1 MNAQGL
7 SGGSGRRILVVDDDQ
22 AVCVVIAEALKRQ
35 GYLVK
40 TVGTIAERR
49 TQLIEFQ
56 PELLVCDVILPDGDG
71 LEDIAAIIAEQ
82 PSLRVIILSAQNT
95 LDTAVRA
102 TAQGAFEYLPKPF
115 DLNDL
120 GQAVD
125 AALRHSTG
133 QALADQ
139 AGEANTTAD
148 LPLIGRSAAMQE
160 VYRTIARVISNDLSI
175 LVLGE
180 SGTGKELVAE
190 AIHNL
195 GQRRERPFVAINMA
209 AIPRELIEAELFGY
223 EKGAFTGAATRTAG
237 KFEQAQGGT
246 LFLDEIGDMPMEA
259 QTRLLRVLQSGE
271 VTTVGGTRP
280 IRVDV
285 RIIAATNQDLA
296 HLLTEGR
303 FREDLYY
310 RLNVV
315 PIHLPALR
323 DRSDDVPLLAR
334 HFLEQAAQEGLPRK
348 ALSDEAAALLRLYS
362 WPGNVRELRNLMQRL
377 TVLARETL
385 IGPELLRQVLSVDNL
400 AEPRA
405 TAVEDSLREAVRR
418 WTREHL
424 TIGASKSQTNM
435 HDLLLECVE
444 PVLLAETLS
453 AVDGNQIKAA
463 AMLGINRNTLR
474 KKLTVY
480 DIDPVQRPSRGW
492 APG

>member
-1 MNAQGL
+1 MTAM
-7 SGGSGRRILVVDDDQ
+7 SGRRILVVDDDQ

-35 GYLVK
+35 GYMVK
-40 TVGTIAERR
+40 TVGSIAERR
-49 TQLIEFQ
+49 AQIVDFQ
-56 PELLVCDVILPDGDG
+56 PELLISDVMLPDGDG
-71 LEDIAAIIAEQ
+71 LEDIAAIIAEH
-82 PSLRVIILSAQNT
+82 PALRVIILSAQNT

-125 AALRHSTG
+125 AALRHSLG
-133 QALADQ
+133 HALSDQ
-139 AGEANTTAD
+139 AGDRPTDD

-195 GQRRERPFVAINMA
+195 GTRRERPFVAINMG

-285 RIIAATNQDLA
+285 RIIAATNQDLPA
-296 HLLTEGR
+296 LLTEGR

-315 PIHLPALR
+315 PIHLPSLR

-334 HFLEQAAQEGLPRK
+334 HFLDQAVADGLPRK
-348 ALSDEAAALLRLYS
+348 ALSDDATALLRLYS
-362 WPGNVRELRNLMQRL
+362 WPGNVRELKNLMQRL
-377 TVLARETL
+377 TVLARETV

-400 AEPRA
+400 SEPRA

-435 HDLLLECVE
+435 YDLMLDCVE
-444 PVLLAETLS
+444 PVLLAETLA

-480 DIDPVQRPSRGW
+480 DIDPVQRPNRGW
-492 APG
+492 APN

>member
-1 MNAQGL
+1 MNAM
-7 SGGSGRRILVVDDDQ
+7 SGRHILVVDDDQ

-35 GYLVK
+35 GYMVK
-40 TVGTIAERR
+40 TVGSIAERR
-49 TQLIEFQ
+49 IQIEEFQ
-56 PELLVCDVILPDGDG
+56 PELLISDVMLPDGDG
-71 LEDIAAIIAEQ
+71 LEDIASIIAER
-82 PSLRVIILSAQNT
+82 PALRVIILSAQNT

-120 GQAVD
+120 SQAVD
-125 AALRHSTG
+125 AALG
-133 QALADQ
+133 QSASHALSEQGSGAATD
-139 AGEANTTAD
+139 E

-195 GQRRERPFVAINMA
+195 GTRREQPFVAINMA

-285 RIIAATNQDLA
+285 RIIAATNKDLGV
-296 HLLTEGR
+296 LLAEGR

-315 PIHLPALR
+315 PVHLPALR

-334 HFLEQAAQEGLPRK
+334 HFLDQAAADGLPRK
-348 ALSDEAAALLRLYS
+348 ALSDDAAALLRLYS
-362 WPGNVRELRNLMQRL
+362 WPGNVRELKNLMQRL
-377 TVLARETL
+377 TVLARETV

-400 AEPRA
+400 SEPRA
-405 TAVEDSLREAVRR
+405 TAVEDGLREAVRR

-424 TIGASKSQTNM
+424 TIGASKTQTNM

-444 PVLLAETLS
+444 PVLLSETLA

-474 KKLTVY
+474 KKLTIY
-480 DIDPVQRPSRGW
+480 DIDPVQRLNRGW
-492 APG
+492 SPS

>member
-1 MNAQGL
+1 MTAL
-7 SGGSGRRILVVDDDQ
+7 AGRKILVVDDDP
-22 AVCVVIAEALKRQ
+22 AVCLVIEEALKRQ
-35 GYLVK
+35 GYMVK
-40 TVGTIAERR
+40 TVGSIAERR
-49 TQLIEFQ
+49 RQLEEFQ
-56 PELLVCDVILPDGDG
+56 PELLISDVMLPDGDG
-71 LEDIAAIIAEQ
+71 LEDIASIIARH
-82 PSLRVIILSAQNT
+82 PALRVIILSAQNT
-95 LDTAVRA
+95 LNTAVRA

-120 GQAVD
+120 THAVE
-125 AALRHSTG
+125 AALG
-133 QALADQ
+133 QVPGADSFAQ
-139 AGEANTTAD
+139 AEGGSGEEM
-148 LPLIGRSAAMQE
+148 PLIGRSAAMQE

-195 GQRRERPFVAINMA
+195 GRRREFPFVAINMA
-209 AIPRELIEAELFGY
+209 AIPRELVEAELFGY
-223 EKGAFTGAATRTAG
+223 EKGAFTGASARTAG

-271 VTTVGGTRP
+271 VTTVGGNRP

-285 RIIAATNQDLA
+285 RIIAATNQDLGA
-296 HLLTEGR
+296 LIAEGR
-303 FREDLYY
+303 FREDLFY

-334 HFLEQAAQEGLPRK
+334 YFLEQSAQEGLPRK
-348 ALSDEAAALLRLYS
+348 ALADDAAGLLRLYN
-362 WPGNVRELRNLMQRL
+362 WPGNVRELKNLMQRL
-377 TVLARETL
+377 TVLARDTV
-385 IGPELLRQVLSVDNL
+385 IGPDLLRQVLAVDDM

-405 TAVEDSLREAVRR
+405 TACEESLREAVRR

-424 TIGASKSQTNM
+424 TIGASNSQANM
-435 HDLLLECVE
+435 HDLLLGCVE
-444 PVLLAETLS
+444 PILLSETLA

-480 DIDPVQRPSRGW
+480 DIDPVQRIRRNWGQ
-492 APG
+492 G

>member
-1 MNAQGL
+1 MT
-7 SGGSGRRILVVDDDQ
+7 GSAGRRILVIDDDA
-22 AVCVVIAEALKRQ
+22 AVCLVIEEALKRK
-35 GYLVK
+35 GYAVR
-40 TVGTIAERR
+40 TGGSIAERR
-49 TQLIEFQ
+49 RLLADFQ
-56 PELLVCDVILPDGDG
+56 PELLISDVMLPDGDG
-71 LEDIAAIIAEQ
+71 LEDIAIILSERPA
-82 PSLRVIILSAQNT
+82 LRVIILSAQNT
-95 LDTAVRA
+95 LNTAVRA

-120 GQAVD
+120 AHAVD
-125 AALRHSTG
+125 AALG
-133 QALADQ
+133 QAPGKTDDNADS
-139 AGEANTTAD
+139 AEPAD
-148 LPLIGRSAAMQE
+148 EMPLIGRSAAMQE

-195 GQRRERPFVAINMA
+195 GQRREFPFVAINMA
-209 AIPRELIEAELFGY
+209 AIPRELVEAELFGY
-223 EKGAFTGAATRTAG
+223 EKGAFTGATTRTAG

-271 VTTVGGTRP
+271 VTTVGGNRP
-280 IRVDV
+280 IKVDV
-285 RIIAATNQDLA
+285 RIIAATNQDLGA
-296 HLLTEGR
+296 LIGDGR
-303 FREDLYY
+303 FREDLFY

-334 HFLEQAAQEGLPRK
+334 HFLEQAVQDGLPRK
-348 ALSDEAAALLRLYS
+348 ALSEEAAALLRLYN
-362 WPGNVRELRNLMQRL
+362 WPGNVRELKNLMQRL
-377 TVLARETL
+377 TVLARDSI
-385 IGPELLRQVLSVDNL
+385 IGPELLRQVLSVDSL
-400 AEPRA
+400 SEPRA
-405 TAVEDSLREAVRR
+405 TACEETLRESVRR

-435 HDLLLECVE
+435 HDLLLACVE
-444 PVLLAETLS
+444 PVLLMETLA

-480 DIDPVQRPSRGW
+480 DIDPTLKNRRGW
-492 APG
+492 G